1 MSQPFARAAAM
12 FAAIQSMLTAGLSQQ
27 QISASV
33 GEYRSRGGHG
43 KGKGQAS
50 AHCVAI
56 DQRAAKKRRN
66 QLAHRKHCQ

>member
-1 MSQPFARAAAM
+1 MSQPFSRSLAM
-12 FAAIQSMLTAGLSQQ
+12 FAAIQAFVAAGWSQN
-27 QISASV
+27 QIVANL
-33 GEYRSRGGHG
+33 GEYKSRGHG

-66 QLAHRKHCQ
+66 QLAHRKHCR

>member
-1 MSQPFARAAAM
+1 MSQPFSRSLAM
-12 FAAIQSMLTAGLSQQ
+12 LAAIQGLAATAIWSQP
-27 QISASV
+27 QIVAEV
-33 GEYRSRGGHG
+33 GEYKSRGKG

-66 QLAHRKHCQ
+66 QIAHRKHCR

>member
-1 MSQPFARAAAM
+1 M

-27 QISASV
+27 QIAASV
-33 GEYRSRGGHG
+33 GECRSRGKG
-43 KGKGQAS
+43 KGKGQSS

>member
-1 MSQPFARAAAM
+1 MSQPFSRSLAMLEAIKAFVAA
-12 FAAIQSMLTAGLSQQ
+12 GWSQN
-27 QISASV
+27 QIVSNL
-33 GEYRSRGGHG
+33 GEYKSRGHG

-66 QLAHRKHCQ
+66 QLAHRKHCR

>member
-1 MSQPFARAAAM
+1 ML
-12 FAAIQSMLTAGLSQQ
+12 AAIQSFVAAGWSQH
-27 QISASV
+27 QIVDYA
-33 GEYRSRGGHG
+33 GEYKSRGKG

-66 QLAHRKHCQ
+66 QIAHRKHCR

>member
-27 QISASV
+27 QIAASV
-33 GEYRSRGGHG
+33 GEYRSRGHG

-50 AHCVAI
+50 ANCVAI

-66 QLAHRKHCQ
+66 QLAHRKHCR

>member
-1 MSQPFARAAAM
+1 MSHPFSRSLAM
-12 FAAIQSMLTAGLSQQ
+12 LAAINGFVEAGLGQN
-27 QISASV
+27 QIVANL
-33 GEYRSRGGHG
+33 GEYKSRGHG

-66 QLAHRKHCQ
+66 QLAHRKHCR